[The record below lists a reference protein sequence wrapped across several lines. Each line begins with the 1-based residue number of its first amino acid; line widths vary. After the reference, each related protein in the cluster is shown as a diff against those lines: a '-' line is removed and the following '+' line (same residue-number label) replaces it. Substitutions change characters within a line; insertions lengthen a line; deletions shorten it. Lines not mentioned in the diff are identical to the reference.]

1 MKRVKK
7 FLSLFMAAIMVLAMA
22 AVIPANADEATYT
35 ITLNGAQPGH
45 TYTAYRIFVGT
56 VAKNS
61 TQLGTPITWA
71 DDTKGASLLAKLKAE
86 SETKLI
92 NSTTGKNY
100 FAEATSAEDVA
111 KEMNS
116 LVSEAMNRFAQ
127 LADEEFG
134 KGTGIS
140 GTVGTG
146 DTTVEIKGLKKGYY
160 LIKDTTSDDNLK
172 SDDKTRLIMNVASAE
187 TVTLKVDTTTL
198 EKKVALGLNDT
209 YTKGQKAEIGQKV
222 YFELIANLPATV
234 ADYKS
239 YQLVFHDK
247 LPAGLTYNKIEAV
260 YMTTKDK
267 TNDSVCTI
275 SNYTYRSNSTV
286 SGYTFDVAIGDL
298 IGNSTYYGYLG
309 DDDNMVLIV
318 KYSAY
323 LNENAITTSAGNLN
337 TAKLSYTNDPS
348 SDAITDLTS
357 TDPGG
362 KTPEEY
368 AKVFTYKLAGT
379 KVDASNT
386 DTKLPGAEFVIY
398 KKVEGVEKYLTEDYL
413 DSDNHALGKGLVWT
427 ATSAADA
434 KVFTSGAD
442 DGTFTITGL
451 AEGVYYLK
459 ETCPPTV
466 NGKVYSLLAKDLE
479 IHVDATVSDVAD
491 VGNDR
496 SNVAQTTALT
506 AKEVSNGET
515 ALTIDEDKTT
525 ISINVQ
531 NGAGNSL
538 PTTGG
543 MGTTIFYIL
552 GAILVVGSAVLLI
565 VRKRMS
571 VER

>member
-1 MKRVKK
+1 
-7 FLSLFMAAIMVLAMA
+7 L
-22 AVIPANADEATYT
+22 
-35 ITLNGAQPGH
+35 GA
-45 TYTAYRIFVGT
+45 
-56 VAKNS
+56 
-61 TQLGTPITWA
+61 PITWA
-71 DDTKGASLLAKLKAE
+71 DNTKGDSLLTALKAD

-111 KEMNS
+111 NALSS
-116 LVSEAMNRFAQ
+116 LGSEATNRFAQ
-127 LADEEFG
+127 LADGVFG
-134 KGTGIS
+134 TENGTS
-140 GTVGTG
+140 SAEVAQG
-146 DTTVEIKGLKKGYY
+146 DTTATITGLTKGYY
-160 LIKDTTSDDNLK
+160 LIKDTTSD
-172 SDDKTRLIMNVASAE
+172 SSADKTRLIMNVASAE

-198 EKKVALGLNDT
+198 EKKVALTEDGE
-209 YTKGQKAEIGQKV
+209 YIKGKKAEIGQKV
-222 YFELIANLPATV
+222 YFELIAHIPAAV
-234 ADYKS
+234 EDYKS

-260 YMTTKDK
+260 YMTTTAS
-267 TNDSVCTI
+267 TNNHGQNIATSD
-275 SNYTYRSNSTV
+275 YTYRSTSTQ
-286 SGYTFDVAIGDL
+286 SGYSFDVAIGDL
-298 IGNSTYYGYLG
+298 IGNATYYNYLKQ
-309 DDDNMVLIV
+309 DDNTIVVV

-323 LNENAITTSAGNLN
+323 LNDDAITTSAGNLN

-348 SDAITDLTS
+348 SNAITDLT
-357 TDPGG
+357 TNDPGG

-379 KVDASNT
+379 KVDASDAN
-386 DTKLPGAEFVIY
+386 TKLQGAEFVIY
-398 KKVEGVEKYLTEDYL
+398 KKVEGVDKYLTEDYL
-413 DSDNHALGKGLVWT
+413 DSENQALGKDLVWT

-442 DGTFTITGL
+442 GTFTITGL
-451 AEGVYYLK
+451 SEGVYYLK
-459 ETCPPTV
+459 ETKAPEV
-466 NGKVYSLLAKDLE
+466 DGKVYSLLAKDLE
-479 IHVDATVSDVAD
+479 IHVEATVSDVTN
-491 VGNDR
+491 VGDDR
-496 SNVAQTTALT
+496 TNVAQTTALT
-506 AKEVSNGET
+506 AKEKSNGEV

-525 ISINVQ
+525 ISIDVQ